1 MFWLLKNYSFVF
13 LAGHFQGL
21 KYNLH
26 SSAVAEPSTVD
37 NSSGKEWFSFYL
49 VVWHFVTDLMETA
62 LVIIGLDQVS
72 FHSNQKNPCNVYQK
86 IYI

>member
-13 LAGHFQGL
+13 LADNFQDL

-72 FHSNQKNPCNVYQK
+72 FHSNKKKSNVY
-86 IYI
+86 